1 MRYALRVLW
10 RTPGFTLV
18 AVLTLALG
26 IGATTAIFSVVHAVV
41 LAPLPYPDAGRIV
54 ALGTRFT
61 KTGRMTP
68 RLTGGDLVDIRD
80 SNGVFEAISP
90 YFGGEMG
97 VQLRDRAEFTGAYFV
112 NAAFFRV
119 FGVAPVAGH
128 LFTDRDVDRAV
139 VVGAAFAQR
148 NFGVAENAIGRVVS
162 VENRA
167 YAIAGVL
174 PAGFDYPRHAEVWI
188 PAPYTPQNLNR
199 TAYNYPSVAKLRDGV
214 SLDAAETQLATIGAR
229 LAAAYPDSNRDKT
242 FAATELREQLV
253 GPIRS
258 TLYFLMGAVGLVLLI
273 ACANVANLL
282 LARATARSREVAVR
296 TALGA
301 SRARVVRGLTIE
313 NAVLGLLGGALGVIL
328 AAFGIS
334 ILIRLAPENLPR
346 MSGVRVDPMVLAF
359 AIAISLFASLLF
371 GLAPAWQ
378 TSRTD
383 LNEALK
389 QGGSRGSVGGRSNGL
404 RNALVVAEIALAFV
418 LAIGAGLFFRSLM
431 TLDAAPLGYRS
442 DGLLVMYAHD
452 PAATLPQYV
461 QAGRFFQNLTEQ
473 LGQMPGVT
481 SAAVAMGLP
490 AGQYGS
496 DGYYAVEGKS
506 TFGPGQ
512 HLPYA
517 GFRLAGPGYFATMGI
532 PLSKGRDFTV
542 RDDYNAPFVAIV
554 SESLARQTFPNEDP
568 IGHRVECGLDSPK
581 WMTIV
586 GVVGD
591 VRQQSP
597 ASSPGPELY
606 MPVRQ
611 HPYHGNEVQVVL
623 RTAAEPSSL
632 IAAVREKVHEL
643 NPVVAV
649 KFTTMEAMV
658 ASSIA
663 TPRFRTFLVTVFAG
677 LALLLAMAGVYGVM
691 SYVAA
696 QRTSEMG
703 LRMALGAER
712 LDILR
717 LILRRAAVLMAC
729 GLAAGLALAAAM
741 ARVAASM
748 LFGIAPTDA
757 ATYVSVLAA
766 LAIVTLAAAAIPAW
780 RATRIDPVTALR
792 EE

>member
-1 MRYALRVLW
+1 MRHALRVLW
-10 RTPGFTLV
+10 RTPAFTLV
-18 AVLTLALG
+18 AVLTLGLG
-26 IGATTAIFSVVHAVV
+26 IGATTAIFSVVHAVI

-54 ALGTRFT
+54 ALGTRFA
-61 KTGRMTP
+61 KTGHTTP

-80 SNGVFEAISP
+80 QNRVFDAISQCP
-90 YFGGEMG
+90 GGEMG

-119 FGVAPVAGH
+119 FGAAPVAGR
-128 LFTDRDVDRAV
+128 LFSDSEVNRAV

-148 NFGVAENAIGRVVS
+148 NFGSAEDAIGRVVS

-167 YAIAGVL
+167 YEIAGVL
-174 PAGFDYPRHAEVWI
+174 PAGFEYPRHAEVWI
-188 PAPYTPQNLNR
+188 PAPYTPENLNR
-199 TAYNYPSVAKLRDGV
+199 TAYNYPAVAKLRAGV

-229 LAAAYPDSNRDKT
+229 LAAAYPASNRGKT
-242 FAATELREQLV
+242 FAATELRDQLV

-301 SRARVVRGLTIE
+301 SRGRIVRGLTIE
-313 NAVLGLLGGALGVIL
+313 NAVLGLLGGAIGVIL

-346 MSGVRVDPMVLAF
+346 MSGVHVDPVVLGF
-359 AIAISLFASLLF
+359 AIAISLLASLLF

-383 LNEALK
+383 LNDALK
-389 QGGSRGSVGGRSNGL
+389 QGGLRGSVGGRSNGL

-431 TLDAAPLGYRS
+431 TLDATPLGYRS
-442 DGLLVMYAHD
+442 SGLLVMYAHD
-452 PAATLPQYV
+452 PASTLAQYV
-461 QAGRFFQNLTEQ
+461 QAGRFFQNLSEQ
-473 LGQMPGVT
+473 LAQIPGVT
-481 SAAVAMGLP
+481 SAAVAMGIP

-496 DGYYAVEGKS
+496 NGSYAVEGKS

-512 HLPYA
+512 NLPEA
-517 GFRLAGPGYFATMGI
+517 GFLLAGPGYFGTMGI
-532 PLSKGRDFTV
+532 PVLKGRGFSV
-542 RDDYNAPFVAIV
+542 RDDYDAPFVAIV

-568 IGHRVECGLDSPK
+568 IGQRVECGLDVLK

-611 HPYHGNEVQVVL
+611 HPYHGNEVQVVM

-632 IAAVREKVHEL
+632 VAVVREKVHAT
-643 NPVVAV
+643 NPVVAT

-663 TPRFRTFLVTVFAG
+663 APRFRTFLVTVFAG

-712 LDILR
+712 GDILR
-717 LILRRAAVLMAC
+717 LILGRAAMLMGL
-729 GLAAGLALAAAM
+729 GLAAGIAISVAVG
-741 ARVAASM
+741 RVASSM
-748 LFGIAPTDA
+748 LFGIEPTDI
-757 ATYVSVLAA
+757 ATYAGVLAA